1 MVGTLVNTGCIIA
14 GSVIGSV
21 LKRGIRPKYQDS
33 LYAAMGICSLAL
45 GANACVRNIPNSAYP
60 VLFIVSIALGSLIG
74 AGLNLS
80 ERFNRLVNKKSSDGR
95 LGEGLTTGI
104 LLFCIGTFS
113 ILGPMQSALQGDNT
127 YLYTNATLDFITSAV
142 LASTYG
148 IGMIWAAPVLFCWQG
163 MFYLIA
169 KISESAINTDLMT
182 ELQIIGGALIMA
194 SGLSIL
200 KIKDCKTLNMIP
212 SLLMPVLFFL
222 FIHVIQ

>member
-33 LYAAMGICSLAL
+33 LYVAMGICSLAL
-45 GANACVRNIPNSAYP
+45 GVNVCVRNIPNSAYP

-80 ERFNRLVNKKSSDGR
+80 DRFNRLVNRKSADGR
-95 LGEGLTTGI
+95 LGEGLTTGV

>member
-33 LYAAMGICSLAL
+33 LYVAMGICSLAL
-45 GANACVRNIPNSAYP
+45 GVNACVRNIPNSAYP

-80 ERFNRLVNKKSSDGR
+80 DRFNRLVNRKSSDGR
-95 LGEGLTTGI
+95 LGEGLTTGV
-104 LLFCIGTFS
+104 LLFCIGTLS

>member
-1 MVGTLVNTGCIIA
+1 
-14 GSVIGSV
+14 
-21 LKRGIRPKYQDS
+21 
-33 LYAAMGICSLAL
+33 MGICSLAL
-45 GANACVRNIPNSAYP
+45 GVNACVRNIPNSVYP

-222 FIHVIQ
+222 FIHIIQ

>member
-33 LYAAMGICSLAL
+33 LYVAMGICSLAL
-45 GANACVRNIPNSAYP
+45 GVNACVRNIPNSAYP

-80 ERFNRLVNKKSSDGR
+80 DRFNRLVNRKSADGR
-95 LGEGLTTGI
+95 LGEGLTTGV

-212 SLLMPVLFFL
+212 SLLMPV
-222 FIHVIQ
+222 

>member
-33 LYAAMGICSLAL
+33 LYVAMGICSLAL
-45 GANACVRNIPNSAYP
+45 GVNACVRSIPNSAYP

-80 ERFNRLVNKKSSDGR
+80 DRFNRLVNRKSADGR
-95 LGEGLTTGI
+95 LGEGLTTGV

>member
-33 LYAAMGICSLAL
+33 LYVAMGICSLAL
-45 GANACVRNIPNSAYP
+45 GVNACVRNIPNSVYP

-95 LGEGLTTGI
+95 LGEGLTTGV

-222 FIHVIQ
+222 FIHIIQ

>member
-21 LKRGIRPKYQDS
+21 LKRGIRPKYKDS
-33 LYAAMGICSLAL
+33 LYVAMGICSLAL
-45 GANACVRNIPNSAYP
+45 GVNACVRNIPNSAYP

-80 ERFNRLVNKKSSDGR
+80 DRFNRLVNRKSADGR
-95 LGEGLTTGI
+95 LGEGLTTGV

-222 FIHVIQ
+222 FIHIIQ

>member
-33 LYAAMGICSLAL
+33 LYVAMGICSLAL
-45 GANACVRNIPNSAYP
+45 GVNACVRNIPKSAYP

-80 ERFNRLVNKKSSDGR
+80 DRFNRLVNQKSADGR
-95 LGEGLTTGI
+95 LGEGLTTGV

>member
-33 LYAAMGICSLAL
+33 LYVAMGICSLAL
-45 GANACVRNIPNSAYP
+45 GVNACVRNIPNSVYP

>member
-33 LYAAMGICSLAL
+33 LYVAMGICSLAL
-45 GANACVRNIPNSAYP
+45 GVNACVRNIPNSAYP

-74 AGLNLS
+74 AGLKLS
-80 ERFNRLVNKKSSDGR
+80 DRFNRLVNRKSADGR
-95 LGEGLTTGI
+95 LGEGLTTGV

-222 FIHVIQ
+222 FIHIIQ

>member
-33 LYAAMGICSLAL
+33 LYVAMGICSLAL
-45 GANACVRNIPNSAYP
+45 GVNACVRNIPNSAYP

-80 ERFNRLVNKKSSDGR
+80 DRFNRLVNRKSSDGR
-95 LGEGLTTGI
+95 LGEGLTTGV

>member
-14 GSVIGSV
+14 GSVIGAV

-45 GANACVRNIPNSAYP
+45 GVNACVRNIPNSAYP

-80 ERFNRLVNKKSSDGR
+80 ERFNRLVNRRSSDGR
-95 LGEGLTTGI
+95 LGEGLTTGV

-222 FIHVIQ
+222 FIHIIQ

>member
-14 GSVIGSV
+14 GSVIGSI

-45 GANACVRNIPNSAYP
+45 GVNACVRNIPNSAYP

-80 ERFNRLVNKKSSDGR
+80 DRFNRLVNRKSADGR
-95 LGEGLTTGI
+95 LGEGLTTGV

-127 YLYTNATLDFITSAV
+127 YLYTNSALDFITSAV

>member
-1 MVGTLVNTGCIIA
+1 
-14 GSVIGSV
+14 
-21 LKRGIRPKYQDS
+21 
-33 LYAAMGICSLAL
+33 
-45 GANACVRNIPNSAYP
+45 
-60 VLFIVSIALGSLIG
+60 
-74 AGLNLS
+74 
-80 ERFNRLVNKKSSDGR
+80 
-95 LGEGLTTGI
+95 
-104 LLFCIGTFS
+104 
-113 ILGPMQSALQGDNT
+113 MQSALQGDNT

-222 FIHVIQ
+222 FIHIIQ

>member
-1 MVGTLVNTGCIIA
+1 MVGTLVNTGCIIV

-33 LYAAMGICSLAL
+33 LYVAMGICSLAL
-45 GANACVRNIPNSAYP
+45 GVNACVRNIPNSAYP

-80 ERFNRLVNKKSSDGR
+80 DRFNRLVNRKSADGR
-95 LGEGLTTGI
+95 LGEGLTTGV

>member
-45 GANACVRNIPNSAYP
+45 GVNACVRNIPNSAYP

-80 ERFNRLVNKKSSDGR
+80 DRFNRLVNRKSADGR
-95 LGEGLTTGI
+95 LGEGLTTGV

>member
-14 GSVIGSV
+14 GFVIGSV

-45 GANACVRNIPNSAYP
+45 GVNACVRNIPNSAYP

-80 ERFNRLVNKKSSDGR
+80 DRFNRLVNRKSADGR
-95 LGEGLTTGI
+95 LGEGLTTGV

>member
-33 LYAAMGICSLAL
+33 LYVAMGICSLAL
-45 GANACVRNIPNSAYP
+45 GVNACVRNIPNSAYP

-80 ERFNRLVNKKSSDGR
+80 DRFNRLVNRKSADGR
-95 LGEGLTTGI
+95 LGEGLTTGV
-104 LLFCIGTFS
+104 LLFCIGTLS

>member
-33 LYAAMGICSLAL
+33 LYVAMGICSLAL
-45 GANACVRNIPNSAYP
+45 GVNACVRNIPNSVYP

-74 AGLNLS
+74 AELNLS

-222 FIHVIQ
+222 FIHIIQ

>member
-33 LYAAMGICSLAL
+33 LYVAMGICSLAL
-45 GANACVRNIPNSAYP
+45 GVNACVRNIPNSAYP

-80 ERFNRLVNKKSSDGR
+80 DRFNRLVNRKSADGR
-95 LGEGLTTGI
+95 LGEGLTTGV
-104 LLFCIGTFS
+104 LLFCIGTLS

-222 FIHVIQ
+222 FIHIIQ

>member
-21 LKRGIRPKYQDS
+21 LKRGIRPQYQDS

-45 GANACVRNIPNSAYP
+45 GVNACVRNIPNSAYP

-80 ERFNRLVNKKSSDGR
+80 DRFNRLVNRKSADGR
-95 LGEGLTTGI
+95 LGEGLTTGV

>member
-45 GANACVRNIPNSAYP
+45 GVNACVRNIPNSAYP

-74 AGLNLS
+74 AGLKLS
-80 ERFNRLVNKKSSDGR
+80 DRFNRLVNRKSADGR
-95 LGEGLTTGI
+95 LGEGLTTGV

>member
-21 LKRGIRPKYQDS
+21 LKRGIRPQYQDS

-45 GANACVRNIPNSAYP
+45 GVNACVRNIPNSAYP

-80 ERFNRLVNKKSSDGR
+80 NRFNRLVNRKSADGR
-95 LGEGLTTGI
+95 LGEGLTTGV

>member
-45 GANACVRNIPNSAYP
+45 GVNACVRNIPNSSYP

-80 ERFNRLVNKKSSDGR
+80 DRFNRLVNRKSADGR
-95 LGEGLTTGI
+95 LGEGLTTGV

>member
-21 LKRGIRPKYQDS
+21 LKRGIRPQYQDS

-45 GANACVRNIPNSAYP
+45 GVNACVRNIPNSAYP

-80 ERFNRLVNKKSSDGR
+80 DRFNRLVNRKSADGR
-95 LGEGLTTGI
+95 LGEGLTTGV
-104 LLFCIGTFS
+104 LLFCIETFS

>member
-45 GANACVRNIPNSAYP
+45 GVNACVRNIPNSAYP

-80 ERFNRLVNKKSSDGR
+80 DRFNRLVNRKSADGR
-95 LGEGLTTGI
+95 LGEGLTTGV

-148 IGMIWAAPVLFCWQG
+148 IGMICAATVLFCWQG

>member
-1 MVGTLVNTGCIIA
+1 
-14 GSVIGSV
+14 
-21 LKRGIRPKYQDS
+21 
-33 LYAAMGICSLAL
+33 MGICSLAL
-45 GANACVRNIPNSAYP
+45 GVNACVRNIPNSAYP

-80 ERFNRLVNKKSSDGR
+80 DRFNRLVNRKSADGR
-95 LGEGLTTGI
+95 LGEGLTTGV

-163 MFYLIA
+163 I
-169 KISESAINTDLMT
+169 
-182 ELQIIGGALIMA
+182 
-194 SGLSIL
+194 
-200 KIKDCKTLNMIP
+200 
-212 SLLMPVLFFL
+212 
-222 FIHVIQ
+222 

>member
-33 LYAAMGICSLAL
+33 LYVAMGICSLAL
-45 GANACVRNIPNSAYP
+45 GVNACVRNIPNSAYP

-80 ERFNRLVNKKSSDGR
+80 DRFNRLVNRKSADGR
-95 LGEGLTTGI
+95 LGEGLTTGV

-222 FIHVIQ
+222 FIHVIK

>member
-45 GANACVRNIPNSAYP
+45 GVNACVRNIPNSAYP

-80 ERFNRLVNKKSSDGR
+80 NRFNRLVNRKSADGR
-95 LGEGLTTGI
+95 LGEGLTTGV

>member
-14 GSVIGSV
+14 GSVIGSI

-33 LYAAMGICSLAL
+33 LYVAMGICSLAL
-45 GANACVRNIPNSAYP
+45 GVNACVRNIPNSAYP

-74 AGLNLS
+74 AGLKLS
-80 ERFNRLVNKKSSDGR
+80 DRFNRLVNRKSADGR
-95 LGEGLTTGI
+95 LGEGLTTGV

>member
-33 LYAAMGICSLAL
+33 LYVAMGICSLAL
-45 GANACVRNIPNSAYP
+45 GVNACVRNIPNSAYP

-80 ERFNRLVNKKSSDGR
+80 NRFNRLVNRKSADGR
-95 LGEGLTTGI
+95 LGEGLTTGV

>member
-45 GANACVRNIPNSAYP
+45 GVNACVRNIPNSAYP

-80 ERFNRLVNKKSSDGR
+80 DRFNRLVNRKSSDGR
-95 LGEGLTTGI
+95 LGEGLTTGV

>member
-33 LYAAMGICSLAL
+33 LYVAMGICSLAL
-45 GANACVRNIPNSAYP
+45 GVNACVRNIPNSAYP
-60 VLFIVSIALGSLIG
+60 VLFIISIALGSLIG

-80 ERFNRLVNKKSSDGR
+80 DRFNRLVNRKSADGR
-95 LGEGLTTGI
+95 LGEGLTTGV

>member
-33 LYAAMGICSLAL
+33 LYVAMGICSLAL
-45 GANACVRNIPNSAYP
+45 GVNACVRNIPNSAYP

-74 AGLNLS
+74 AGLKLS
-80 ERFNRLVNKKSSDGR
+80 DRFNRLVNRKSADGR
-95 LGEGLTTGI
+95 LGEGLTTGV

>member
-33 LYAAMGICSLAL
+33 LYVAMGICSLAL
-45 GANACVRNIPNSAYP
+45 GVNACV
-60 VLFIVSIALGSLIG
+60 
-74 AGLNLS
+74 AGLKLS
-80 ERFNRLVNKKSSDGR
+80 DRFNRLVNRKSADGR
-95 LGEGLTTGI
+95 LGEGLTTGV

-222 FIHVIQ
+222 FIHIIQ

>member
-14 GSVIGSV
+14 GSVIGSI

-33 LYAAMGICSLAL
+33 LYVAMGICSLAL
-45 GANACVRNIPNSAYP
+45 GVNACVRNIPNSAYP

-80 ERFNRLVNKKSSDGR
+80 DRFNRLVNRKSADGR
-95 LGEGLTTGI
+95 LGEGLTTGV
-104 LLFCIGTFS
+104 LLFCIGTLS

>member
-33 LYAAMGICSLAL
+33 LYVAMGICSLAL
-45 GANACVRNIPNSAYP
+45 GVNACVRNIPNSAYP

-80 ERFNRLVNKKSSDGR
+80 DRFNRLVNRKSADGR
-95 LGEGLTTGI
+95 LGEGLTTGV

-222 FIHVIQ
+222 FIHIIQ

>member
-33 LYAAMGICSLAL
+33 LYVAMGICSLAL
-45 GANACVRNIPNSAYP
+45 GVNACVRNIPNSAYP

-80 ERFNRLVNKKSSDGR
+80 DRFTRLVNRKSSDGR
-95 LGEGLTTGI
+95 LGEGLTTGV

-113 ILGPMQSALQGDNT
+113 ILGPMQSALLGDNT

>member
-14 GSVIGSV
+14 GSVIGSI

-33 LYAAMGICSLAL
+33 LYVAMGICSLAL
-45 GANACVRNIPNSAYP
+45 GVNACVRNIPNSAYP

-80 ERFNRLVNKKSSDGR
+80 DRFNRLVNRKSADGR
-95 LGEGLTTGI
+95 LGEGLTTGV

-222 FIHVIQ
+222 FIHIIQ